1 VQPRLTRELF
11 LTVSGAESAPI
22 TIEPAENRIWEAV
35 SGQKLQIPLKLTR
48 RGEFNETM
56 KLKAAGVAGLDGL
69 KELVVDGKTNVAAL
83 EIDLGQQKLSAG
95 TYTFYLQAQTK
106 GKYRNN
112 PEAAKEADEA
122 SKQAEKLA
130 LDLAAE
136 AKQAAEI
143 TADAAKAAEEAAIQ
157 AKAAAAEFTAARTAA
172 ENSPADS
179 ELTAARDAA
188 ENESEAAVE
197 KERLAAEA
205 KTAADKAAEEA
216 SAKVKEAEAKKTA
229 AANRAKAANE
239 RAKPRDVT
247 ITVYS
252 VPISIQVKADEKK

>member
-1 VQPRLTRELF
+1 MRELF

-22 TIEPAENRIWEAV
+22 TIEPTENRIWEAV
-35 SGQKLQIPLKLTR
+35 AGTKLQIPLKVTR
-48 RGEFNETM
+48 RGEFNETL
-56 KLKAAGVAGLDGL
+56 KLKATGVAGLDGL
-69 KELVVDGKTNVAAL
+69 KELAVDNKTNAAAL

-95 TYTFYLQAQTK
+95 AYTFYLQAQTK

-122 SKQAEKLA
+122 SKQADKLA
-130 LDLAAE
+130 VDLAAE
-136 AKQAAEI
+136 SK
-143 TADAAKAAEEAAIQ
+143 KAADMAVAATKTAEETATQ
-157 AKAAAAEFTAARTAA
+157 SKAAAAESAAARSAA
-172 ENSPADS
+172 EKSPADA
-179 ELTAARDAA
+179 ELIAARDAA

-197 KERLAAEA
+197 KEQLAAEA

-216 SAKVKEAEAKKTA
+216 LAKVTEAESKKTA

-252 VPISIQVKADEKK
+252 VPISLQVKADEKK